1 MCAALLRH
9 RVNIFT
15 LLLPSLPGLLS
26 QEEAN
31 PTDSLSKVKRNIMTV
46 LVSQPDGR
54 VSLEDLDSAYQQCIN
69 QALDVSRLQGVS
81 STAELVQC
89 CKPELEVGWR

>member
-15 LLLPSLPGLLS
+15 LLLPSLPDLLS
-26 QEEAN
+26 QAEAT
-31 PTDSLSKVKRNIMTV
+31 TDDLSKVKRNIMTV

-54 VSLEDLDSAYQQCIN
+54 VALEDLGSAYQQCIN

-81 STAELVQC
+81 STVELVQS
-89 CKPELEVGWR
+89 CKRELEVGWR